1 MNLEQKLTEALIQVF
16 TRTFQ
21 NGVWLS
27 LSDLTPLPF
36 YNLDISREDF
46 IGYINEADLSAVEL
60 KALID
65 LGTLYFSECKTALMN
80 ELNRRKSID
89 PNFSISL
96 DQEVL
101 PRLRKNNDRTWQ
113 HD

>member
-21 NGVWLS
+21 NGVTLS
-27 LSDLTPLPF
+27 LSDLTPLPS
-36 YNLDISREDF
+36 YNLDISRADF
-46 IGYINEADLSAVEL
+46 ISYINQVDLSAVEL
-60 KALID
+60 KSLIN
-65 LGTLYFSECKTALMN
+65 LGTLYFAECKSALMN

-96 DQEVL
+96 NHEVL
-101 PRLRKNNDRTWQ
+101 PRLRKDDDPAWRYQ
-113 HD
+113 

>member
-21 NGVWLS
+21 NGVTLS
-27 LSDLTPLPF
+27 ISDSTPLPS
-36 YNLDISREDF
+36 YNLDISRTDF
-46 IGYINEADLSAVEL
+46 IGYINEVDLSAIEL
-60 KALID
+60 KSLID
-65 LGTLYFSECKTALMN
+65 LGTLYFAECKTALMN

-96 DQEVL
+96 NQEVL
-101 PRLRKNNDRTWQ
+101 PRLRKD
-113 HD
+113 DDPA

>member
-21 NGVWLS
+21 NGIRLS
-27 LSDLTPLPF
+27 LSDLTPLPS

-46 IGYINEADLSAVEL
+46 IVYINEADLSAVEL

-65 LGTLYFSECKTALMN
+65 LGTLYFAECKTALMN

-89 PNFSISL
+89 PNFSTSL

-101 PRLRKNNDRTWQ
+101 PRLRKNNDPTWQ